1 MRGSE
6 RLVEEYSWMR
16 GICSRLYHSTKKSET
31 FRYRCPSSVFFDNRF
46 RSADCQKIQLPL
58 GGSQGVEDL
67 RFYHS
72 TNGCVPSRSGGK
84 SAPTGA
90 VETMRLQQPTEY
102 TPSVSPFGLTAFNHG
117 MIATGNHNFE
127 RFAALCNTPEVEP
140 RAAAP
145 QAGGFYPPLQRRT
158 PNSGAPATFSRQNK

>member
-16 GICSRLYHSTKKSET
+16 GICSRLYHSTEKSET
-31 FRYRCPSSVFFDNRF
+31 FRYRCPSSVFFANRF

-72 TNGCVPSRSGGK
+72 MNGCVPSRSGGCYPPLRVRRK
-84 SAPTGA
+84 PCAYSNQRSTPPLRLAKCRLRRLLACIAPAGA
-90 VETMRLQQPTEY
+90 
-102 TPSVSPFGLTAFNHG
+102 SVSPFGLTAP
-117 MIATGNHNFE
+117 
-127 RFAALCNTPEVEP
+127 PEVEP

-145 QAGGFYPPLQRRT
+145 QAGGCYPPLQRRT
-158 PNSGAPATFSRQNK
+158 PDSGAPAIITRQNK